1 MPFIQQFDPTLAMLQ
16 KVLDL
21 RAENQQVISSNI
33 ANADTPGYAPATLDF
48 EKELHNAVFGGG
60 LRPVVTQPDHIRI
73 TPADVSQVSG
83 TIRRHP
89 DTTGIGDE
97 NGVSVDKEMVRLSEN
112 QILYEAAVTM
122 LNKKLAMLKY
132 VAGDGR

>member
-1 MPFIQQFDPTLAMLQ
+1 MPFIQQFDPTLLMLQ

-33 ANADTPGYAPATLDF
+33 ANADTPGYAPATLEF
-48 EKELHNAVFGGG
+48 EKQLHSAMFGGD
-60 LRPVVTQPDHIRI
+60 LKPVVTQPGHIPV
-73 TPADVSQVSG
+73 TPGDISQVTG
-83 TIRRHP
+83 TITRRP

-97 NGVSVDKEMVRLSEN
+97 NGVSVDREMVRLSEN

-122 LNKKLAMLKY
+122 LNKKLAALKY